1 MGQIIKEE
9 LLTALGREELTAH
22 LDRFLNALTTR
33 QSPPPGLASDARYTE
48 NGVELP
54 LGEGLWATADKMG
67 RYRHDFLDAVSGQAA
82 CFATVWEGKTH
93 SIMSARIKVAED
105 AVTEAEVVIA
115 RPDLGGG
122 GPFPDG
128 PRSLDESGAPDPAW
142 FEPIPEAERTS
153 REELRRIANLYFAG
167 LEKNDGKGEYPFA
180 DDCVRIEN
188 GELVTAEP
196 KARDGGTQRDTR
208 TPYRLDLKAMSAREQ
223 FESGFFA
230 FVDRIRERR
239 FPLVDEERGI
249 VFTFA
254 FFEHSGTVR
263 EYTLADGTPTT
274 AGLDRPFTW
283 MIAEAFRIERGLFTR
298 IEALMTAVPYGHRSG
313 WPTD

>member
-1 MGQIIKEE
+1 MDAGHE
-9 LLTALGREELTAH
+9 LPELVTESNNHIHTIYSFSPYTPSMAALKGREV
-22 LDRFLNALTTR
+22 
-33 QSPPPGLASDARYTE
+33 GLQVVGSVDHDSVAAAAEMRDAAAVC
-48 NGVELP
+48 G
-54 LGEGLWATADKMG
+54 MG
-67 RYRHDFLDAVSGQAA
+67 
-82 CFATVWEGKTH
+82 
-93 SIMSARIKVAED
+93 
-105 AVTEAEVVIA
+105 AVTGFEVRAMHVNGPA
-115 RPDLGGG
+115 GGG

-142 FEPIPEAERTS
+142 FEPIPEAERMS
-153 REELRRIANLYFAG
+153 RDELRRVANLYFAG
-167 LEKNDGKGEYPFA
+167 LEKNDGKGDYPFA

-188 GELVTAEP
+188 GELVTAES

-208 TPYRLDLKAMSAREQ
+208 TPYRLDLKAMSAKEQ

-263 EYTLADGTPTT
+263 DYTLADGTPTS

-313 WPTD
+313 WPAD